1 MNEHTSLITR
11 RVVKIRKTRSC
22 CSILLRFFLISTVG
36 LTLLLIIPLIYD
48 LSSIYKNYENLIN
61 RLPKDEIFNNYLNV
75 LENSNYARNWSYEY
89 TKEPHLAG
97 TNYELVKF
105 TQDKFKEYGL
115 ETSIKE
121 YFVYLNFPKDNS
133 LKLINTNNDTLIY
146 EPSLI
151 EDQLIE
157 DPTTRGDDLIASFHG
172 YSANGNVTAEYV
184 YVNYGTMEDFELL
197 KSNGVDVSG
206 KIVIARYGKIYR
218 GLKVKFAQ
226 ENGAVGC
233 LIYSDPGDDYNITEK
248 DGFKT
253 YPDGPARNPSAIQRG
268 SVLFLSYAPGD
279 PTTPGYPSLENSERQ
294 DPQDAL
300 PKIPSLPIS
309 YKEIEP
315 ILSELIG
322 YGLNTKKISSDFASD
337 YLFDDYFTGPK
348 PGITLNLYNEQ
359 LYNITPIWNVMGE
372 LKGIMEDEVIIIGNH
387 RDAWIKGGAGDPNS
401 GSAVILEIIRSL
413 NELVKLGWKPLRT
426 ILFASWDGE
435 EIGLLGST
443 EFVEEYSKILSR
455 KVVAYLNLDV
465 AVAGTQLEIGSSP
478 LLDDLLIE
486 CSKLIN
492 YPSKKKK
499 TTSIDDT
506 EKNITLYEHFGDK
519 DKISV
524 LGSGSDYTAFLEHIG
539 IPSVDLGF
547 VPNGIDD
554 PIYHYHSNY
563 DSFHWMEKFVD
574 PNFEYHNTISK
585 YLGLVI
591 LKLSE
596 VETIQFNITNY
607 ISKID
612 EYYKQIQIDLPVEF
626 INQSS
631 LIFNNNTQTDTF
643 LKDMFNYF
651 KNNKSNPINNGKLSN
666 NLILNKFSSVYNY
679 CTNVMITY
687 GKIIYKFIADVV
699 NKINSLGDDDD
710 DTHPYP
716 VHGRYLS
723 GDKKNKL
730 SYSSD
735 TDEEIKFFAFNHEEG
750 IDGDSLVSIN
760 DNRHNRHNRN
770 NRHRHHDN
778 RNNDDD
784 DDGDEEKKKMKSPCY
799 PFDSCNF
806 TVNDVVTYTN
816 KTITSLI
823 NTSRKYQDKI
833 DLLQKDIENLN
844 LYSISS
850 MQQNGVKLTKKD
862 ILKLLLKLKW
872 NNSKLKL
879 IERLFIITDPNDGLN
894 NRTWFKHLIYA
905 SGRYTGYEGQTLPG
919 IRESIED
926 KNVNDFI
933 KFNTKFLI
941 SLHEIEQTLKFF

>member
-1 MNEHTSLITR
+1 MNENTPLITR
-11 RVVKIRKTRSC
+11 RIVKIRKRRSC
-22 CSILLRFFLISTVG
+22 CSTLLRFILISTAG

-48 LSSIYKNYENLIN
+48 LSSIYKNYKNLIN

-89 TKEPHLAG
+89 TKNPHLAG

-133 LKLINTNNDTLIY
+133 LKLIDNNNDTLIY

-157 DPTTRGDDLIASFHG
+157 DPTTRGDDLIPSFHG
-172 YSANGNVTAEYV
+172 YSANGNVTAEYI
-184 YVNYGTMEDFELL
+184 YVNYGTMEDFQLL
-197 KSNGVDVSG
+197 KSNGIDVSG

-248 DGFKT
+248 DGFKA

-279 PTTPGYPSLENSERQ
+279 PTTPGYPSLENSERK
-294 DPQDAL
+294 DPKDAL

-309 YKEIEP
+309 YKEIKP
-315 ILSELIG
+315 ILNELIG
-322 YGLNTKKISSDFASD
+322 YGLNTKNISNDFASD

-359 LYNITPIWNVMGE
+359 FYNITPIWNVMGE

-443 EFVEEYSKILSR
+443 EFVEEYSKILSK

-486 CSKLIN
+486 CSKLID
-492 YPSKKKK
+492 YPLKKKMT
-499 TTSIDDT
+499 TTST
-506 EKNITLYEHFGDK
+506 EETGKNITLYEHFGDK

-547 VPNGIDD
+547 VSNGIDD

-607 ISKID
+607 INKID
-612 EYYKQIQIDLPVEF
+612 GYYKQIQIDLPTEF
-626 INQSS
+626 LNQTS

-651 KNNKSNPINNGKLSN
+651 KNNNKSNPINNGKLSN

-687 GKIIYKFIADVV
+687 GKIIYKSIADII
-699 NKINSLGDDDD
+699 NKINNLGDDDD
-710 DTHPYP
+710 DDIHPYP
-716 VHGRYLS
+716 VHG
-723 GDKKNKL
+723 KNKF

-735 TDEEIKFFAFNHEEG
+735 TDEEIKFFEFNDQVD
-750 IDGDSLVSIN
+750 IDDDDELFSVN
-760 DNRHNRHNRN
+760 DNKNNRHNRN
-770 NRHRHHDN
+770 NRHKHH
-778 RNNDDD
+778 NNHHDDD
-784 DDGDEEKKKMKSPCY
+784 DDDDEDDNEEKKKMKLPCY
-799 PFDSCNF
+799 PFESCNF
-806 TVNDVVTYTN
+806 TVNDVVTFTN
-816 KTITSLI
+816 KKINSLI
-823 NTSRKYQDKI
+823 DTSKKYQDKI
-833 DLLQKDIENLN
+833 DILQKDIEKLN
-844 LYSISS
+844 NYSILTI
-850 MQQNGVKLTKKD
+850 KKDDDEFTKKD

-879 IERLFIITDPNDGLN
+879 IERLFIITDSNDGLN
-894 NRTWFKHLIYA
+894 NRTWFKHLVYA

-926 KNVNDFI
+926 KNINDFI

-941 SLHEIEQTLKFF
+941 SLNEIEQTLKFF